1 MNGERLAEARK
12 QAGLSQ
18 VELAVALGDRY
29 SQSVISDVERGRSS
43 LLSDGLARAARELR
57 VSTDYLLDLTDDP
70 TPAVE
75 RGGIDAVD
83 AEVVSASEND
93 DYLPPAVRH
102 IEVLEIAASA
112 GGGADVYDETPV
124 SRLAFREDW
133 LELYN
138 LNPDQCN
145 VIRVIGDSMEPTL
158 PEGSSILVD
167 RNRREPRDG
176 GIFVMRTVEGLVV
189 KRVGQDGSGSWQ
201 AISDNP
207 SWETV
212 PMLYGTD
219 VIGEVRWMGRTL

>member
-1 MNGERLAEARK
+1 MFGARLAKARK
-12 QAGLSQ
+12 KAGLTQ
-18 VELAVALGDRY
+18 LQLAVTLGDDGY
-29 SQSVISDVERGRSS
+29 DQSMLSHVEAGRRW
-43 LLSDGLARAARELR
+43 LRFDRVVDAARELE
-57 VSTDYLLDLTDDP
+57 VSLDYLAGLTDDP
-70 TPAVE
+70 APTTHTDTTVTSKADDLPAM
-75 RGGIDAVD
+75 
-83 AEVVSASEND
+83 
-93 DYLPPAVRH
+93 RH